1 MDAGGAKTAP
11 SRPHTLAVQLLGSFR
26 VTIDGRPVP
35 ETLWRSAKATMLV
48 TYLAYRVGTPLSPDH
63 VLTTLW
69 PELDPRTEQNHLH
82 KAVHLARQTFSAM
95 LGVEGRDV
103 IAFRQGRYA
112 LLADVL
118 QVDAVQFK
126 QAIFDARWATKLGD
140 APATQRHLE
149 EAARLYSGD
158 LLADDYV
165 SDWIRPERE
174 RLRQDYSDT
183 LRSLAAI
190 YQREGDTA
198 RTAQVYGRLLTVEP
212 CAEDAYRALIA
223 AALQAG
229 RRGEAVRLYQEYQDR
244 LRRELDL
251 APNPELEQLIRSA

>member
-11 SRPHTLAVQLLGSFR
+11 SRPHTLAVQVLGAFQ

-35 ETLWRSAKATMLV
+35 QTLWRSAKATMLV
-48 TYLAYRVGTPLSPDH
+48 TYLAYRAGTPLSPDQ

-82 KAVHLARQTFSAM
+82 KVVHLARQTFSAM
-95 LGVEGRDV
+95 LGLEGRDL

-112 LLADVL
+112 LHADVL

-126 QAIFDARWATKLGD
+126 RAVFDARWATKLGD

-149 EAARLYSGD
+149 EAARLYRGD
-158 LLADDYV
+158 LLEDDDV

-174 RLRQDYSDT
+174 RLRHDYSDT

-190 YQREGDTA
+190 DQRGGT
-198 RTAQVYGRLLTVEP
+198 P
-212 CAEDAYRALIA
+212 RAWP
-223 AALQAG
+223 G
-229 RRGEAVRLYQEYQDR
+229 STGVSSPWSR
-244 LRRELDL
+244 LRRTPT
-251 APNPELEQLIRSA
+251 AP

>member
-1 MDAGGAKTAP
+1 MDAGGTKTALR
-11 SRPHTLAVQLLGSFR
+11 RPHTLAVQVLGAFQ

-48 TYLAYRVGTPLSPDH
+48 TYLAYRVGTPLDPDH

-69 PELDPRTEQNHLH
+69 PELHPRTEQNHLH
-82 KAVHLARQTFSAM
+82 KAVHLARQTFSAV
-95 LGVEGRDV
+95 LGREGRAL
-103 IAFRQGRYA
+103 IALSQGRYA
-112 LLADVL
+112 LHADVL

-126 QAIFDARWATKLGD
+126 RAVFDARWATKLGD

-158 LLADDYV
+158 LLEDDDV

-174 RLRQDYSDT
+174 RLRHDYRDT

-198 RTAQVYGRLLTVEP
+198 RMTGVYGRLLTVEP
-212 CAEDAYRALIA
+212 YAEDAYRALIA

-229 RRGEAVRLYQEYQDR
+229 RRGEAVRLYQECQDR